1 MLLNYQKLFEL
12 QPWMYYKIND
22 NRQATNHRQ
31 FIYQLT
37 DHQPISKNHRPTHR
51 QVFYRPKDHQPKT
64 HQSTNRSSLDRPTT
78 DNQPQSQPQVFH
90 RPTDPLSI
98 LEPTQKPTI
107 LKQFQSLY
115 L

>member
-37 DHQPISKNHRPTHR
+37 DHQPISKNHQPTHR
-51 QVFYRPKDHQPKT
+51 QVFHRPKDHQPT
-64 HQSTNRSSLDRPTT
+64 DRSSLDRPTT
-78 DNQPQSQPQVFH
+78 NNQPQSQPHVFH
-90 RPTDPLSI
+90 RPTDPLII